1 MRLVSSFFVYILIA
15 SDAESCAQRTLDA
28 LPMKCAS
35 KNKVVVDGNLVERRI
50 KVALVGKTSGF
61 VDDDQRVDCPF
72 CSQYALD
79 VRPNG
84 TYMI

>member
-1 MRLVSSFFVYILIA
+1 MRLVSPFFLYILVA

-35 KNKVVVDGNLVERRI
+35 ENKVIVDGNFVKRRI

-61 VDDDQRVDCPF
+61 VDDDQRVDCPV
-72 CSQYALD
+72 CSQYALN
-79 VRPNG
+79 VRPSRA
-84 TYMI
+84 YMI